1 MDEENKNKNDV
12 APGQDAMAPPVEER
26 PNRKA
31 FAERFGK
38 RHKDIDF
45 EDKEAR
51 YGAMMQTLC
60 RHTRRTAVR

>member
-45 EDKEAR
+45 
-51 YGAMMQTLC
+51 
-60 RHTRRTAVR
+60 